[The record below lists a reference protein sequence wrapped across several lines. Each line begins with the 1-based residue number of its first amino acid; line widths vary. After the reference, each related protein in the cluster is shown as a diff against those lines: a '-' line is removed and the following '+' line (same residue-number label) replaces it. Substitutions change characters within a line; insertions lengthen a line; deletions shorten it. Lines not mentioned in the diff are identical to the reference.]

1 MNAMEQ
7 EPRERTQGKR
17 ILSLKNGAKFLGVS
31 YRGLWEQVAS
41 GELPSF
47 RFGRKILVDVDEL
60 LAAMRSK
67 NGNGEKQ

>member
-7 EPRERTQGKR
+7 ELQKGTQDKR
-17 ILSLKNGAKFLGVS
+17 IRSLKEGAEFLGVS
-31 YRGLWEQVAS
+31 YRGLWDQVAR

-67 NGNGEKQ
+67 NGNGG